1 MRTEETEKEMRKT
14 YNMLTDHPGKALLFF
29 ALPMILGNLFQQFY
43 NITDSVVVG
52 QFVGEQALAAVG
64 ASYAITNVFIAI
76 AIGGGIG
83 SSVVISQFLG
93 AGKIAKMK
101 TAVFTTLINF
111 LVIAVCLGAI
121 GVVLNNR
128 ILGWVNTPE
137 DIFDDAALYLA
148 IYFVGLPFLFMY
160 NVEASIFNS
169 LGDSKKPLYLLIFSS
184 LLNIALDVVLVV
196 VFRQGVRGV
205 AVATLI
211 AQGISAVFSFA
222 ILMRKLK
229 GYKEEEEYPYYDV
242 EMMTSMVKIAV
253 PSTLQQSIVHM
264 GILLVQSVVNSFG
277 STALAGYSA
286 GMRIE
291 SLSIVPMLAMGNAM
305 STFTAQ
311 NIGAGKLDRVKEGYK
326 MCYVTV
332 LTVGVALCVMYQ
344 IFGGAFVSLFLKN
357 GSSESFSVGLSY
369 VKFLA
374 FFYSFIGLKATTDGL
389 LRGAGDVAAFTA
401 ANLVNLSIRVI
412 VTNVFAPIYGIH
424 VAWMAVPLGWA
435 ANYLI
440 SFSWYLTGRWK
451 RVKVIS
457 S

>member
-1 MRTEETEKEMRKT
+1 
-14 YNMLTDHPGKALLFF
+14 MLTDHPGKALLFF
-29 ALPMILGNLFQQFY
+29 ALPMIFGNLFQQFY
-43 NITDSVVVG
+43 NITDSVIVG
-52 QFVGEQALAAVG
+52 QFVGEKALAAVG

-76 AIGGGIG
+76 AIGGGTG
-83 SSVVISQFLG
+83 SAVIISQFLG

-111 LVIAVCLGAI
+111 LAVAIFLGAV
-121 GVVLNNR
+121 GVALNNQ
-128 ILGWVNTPE
+128 ILTWVHTPE

-160 NVEASIFNS
+160 NVQASIFNS

-184 LLNIALDVVLVV
+184 LLNIALDM
-196 VFRQGVRGV
+196 VFVICFGQGVRGV
-205 AVATLI
+205 AVATLM
-211 AQGISAVFSFA
+211 AQGVSAVISFA
-222 ILMRKLK
+222 LLIRKLK
-229 GYKEEEEYPYYDV
+229 GYREEEAYGYYDR
-242 EMMTSMVKIAV
+242 EMVVSMVRIAI
-253 PSTLQQSIVHM
+253 PSTMQQSIVHL
-264 GILLVQSVVNSFG
+264 GILLVQAVVNSFG
-277 STALAGYSA
+277 SAALAGYSA
-286 GMRIE
+286 GTRIE

-332 LTVGVALCVMYQ
+332 LTVGVGLCVLYQ
-344 IFGGAFVSLFLKN
+344 LFGGAFVAMFLDST
-357 GSSESFSVGLSY
+357 SSEAYSVGVSY

-389 LRGAGDVAAFTA
+389 LRGAGDVTAFTA

-412 VTNVFAPIYGIH
+412 VTNVFAPIYGIQ
-424 VAWMAVPLGWA
+424 VAWMAVPMGWA

-440 SFSWYLTGRWK
+440 SFGWYLTGKWK
-451 RVKVIS
+451 RIKVIKK
-457 S
+457 

>member
-1 MRTEETEKEMRKT
+1 MMKK
-14 YNMLTDHPGKALLFF
+14 YNMLTDHPGKALLLF
-29 ALPMILGNLFQQFY
+29 ALPMIFGNLFQQFY
-43 NITDSVVVG
+43 NITDSVIVG
-52 QFVGEQALAAVG
+52 RYVGEQALAAVG
-64 ASYAITNVFIAI
+64 ASYSITNVFIAI

-93 AGKIAKMK
+93 AGNLPKMK

-111 LVIAVCLGAI
+111 LAVALLLGIFGA
-121 GVVLNNR
+121 LFNDR
-128 ILGWVNTPE
+128 ILHWVNTPE
-137 DIFDDAALYLA
+137 DIFSDAAMYLA
-148 IYFVGLPFLFMY
+148 IYFFGLPFLFMY

-169 LGDSKKPLYLLIFSS
+169 LGDSKTPLYLLIFSS
-184 LLNIALDVVLVV
+184 LLNICLDM
-196 VFRQGVRGV
+196 VFVIYFGKGVFGV

-211 AQGISAVFSFA
+211 AQGAAAMLSFCL
-222 ILMRKLK
+222 LMRKLK
-229 GYKEEEEYPYYDV
+229 SYGSGERYAFYDR
-242 EMMTSMVKIAV
+242 EIAASMVKIAI

-277 STALAGYSA
+277 SAALAGYSA
-286 GMRIE
+286 GTRIE

-311 NIGAGKLDRVKEGYK
+311 NIGAGKMERVKAGYK

-332 LTVGVALCVMYQ
+332 LSTGLALCIMYQ
-344 IFGGAFVSLFLKN
+344 LFGGAFVHLFLEG
-357 GSSESFSVGLSY
+357 GSGEAYSVGLAY

-389 LRGAGDVAAFTA
+389 LRGAGDVAAFTF

-412 VTNVFAPIYGIH
+412 VTNGFAPVYGIQ
-424 VAWMAVPLGWA
+424 VAWMAVPMGWA

-440 SFSWYLTGRWK
+440 SFSWYLTGKWK
-451 RVKVIS
+451 RIKVIER
-457 S
+457 